1 MVRRNKGS
9 RLAVHDTCHD
19 NTALLLK
26 LCKRPVAEHAMKNQ
40 PEWWDPYSCQP
51 YTMKSEEKPR
61 SGMGNVWEYTK
72 VAASNLVGLPAIT
85 YQTLALQ
92 KQPANLP
99 ASEFVG
105 LSIAPDEEYKSALIE
120 MVDEL
125 GVKQLL
131 MRIPSWDV
139 NDLDRYVAFLELF
152 PRNEFVI
159 NILQSRDSVNNLN
172 EWQQQVAKII
182 RATQHITKTYW
193 IGNAVNRTKW
203 GCVHSGQALDLQ
215 VAVEELR
222 GEFPGLKLLGS
233 SIIDFEPLL
242 SWRTLWNFRKF
253 QIEGNAALLYVNRRH
268 SPYGTQ
274 YGVFDL
280 ENKLRLAKAMT
291 KLSNRCDDSLWITET
306 NWPLLDTKPY
316 TPNSGN
322 PTRTVDEET
331 QAKYLKWYYQIAWQ
345 TGWVDR
351 VYWWQLI
358 NPGYGLVDHRQG
370 SLRKMPSY
378 YAFKDIIGGELS
390 LVPDR

>member
-1 MVRRNKGS
+1 
-9 RLAVHDTCHD
+9 
-19 NTALLLK
+19 
-26 LCKRPVAEHAMKNQ
+26 
-40 PEWWDPYSCQP
+40 
-51 YTMKSEEKPR
+51 
-61 SGMGNVWEYTK
+61 MGNVWEYAK
-72 VAASNLVGLPAIT
+72 VAGSNLIGLPAIT

-92 KQPANLP
+92 KKPANIG
-99 ASEFVG
+99 ADQFVG
-105 LSIAPDEEYKSALIE
+105 LSIAPDERYQSAMVE
-120 MVDEL
+120 MVEEL

-131 MRIPSWDV
+131 IRIPSWDTAA
-139 NDLDRYVAFLELF
+139 LDDYVRFLELF
-152 PRNEFVI
+152 PSNEFVI
-159 NILQSRDSVNNLN
+159 NILQSRDSVTNLGA
-172 EWQQQVAKII
+172 WQRQVSDII
-182 RATQHITKTYW
+182 NATQHITKTYW

-215 VAVEELR
+215 ESVEELR
-222 GEFPGLKLLGS
+222 SEFSDLTLLGS

-242 SWRTLWNFRKF
+242 SWRTLWNFRNF
-253 QIEGNAALLYVNRRH
+253 RIQGNAALLYVNRRH

-358 NPGYGLVDHRQG
+358 NPGYGLVDFRDGH
-370 SLRKMPSY
+370 LRKMPSY
-378 YAFKDIIGGELS
+378 YAFKEIIASELS
-390 LVPDR
+390 SPPVTDA